1 MAMTKTDTLN
11 YRGELLQIGG
21 KATPFLQLIA
31 GRSRRTNAFLFPL
44 AQTWTLAAASQP
56 AISEDDSVGT
66 LTPTTTAR
74 SEVTNTVQIFQ
85 NTVQVSLKKQST
97 AGFMSGINTNDPNP
111 VVDEL
116 TFQKNVQLKQMS
128 IDMEYAALN
137 GVYANATTTA
147 TAAKTR
153 GIITGVTTNTVA
165 AAGAALTKPLLDKLL
180 RMMADSGSPFTDPV
194 IFVNG
199 YQKQQLSHIYE
210 YVPQSR
216 NVGGANIQ
224 LIETDFAQVGVVYDP
239 QVPAGTVLIADM
251 SVISPVYV
259 PLVPMDGSGGAY
271 QFGMDGAEVLWQPT
285 AITAAAYGGFLVSF
299 FGVDYSAE
307 TYHGTITGLA
317 TA

>member
-21 KATPFLQLIA
+21 KQTPFLNLIA
-31 GRSRRTNAFLFPL
+31 GRSRRSGAFLFPL
-44 AQTWTLAAASQP
+44 AQTWNLAAASQP

-74 SEVTNTVQIFQ
+74 SEATNTVQIFQ

-97 AGFMSGINTNDPNP
+97 SGFMSGINTNDPNP

-116 TFQKNVQLKQMS
+116 TFQKNVQLKQMAL
-128 IDMEYAALN
+128 DMEYAFLN

-153 GIITGVTTNTVA
+153 GIITGITTNTVA
-165 AAGAALTKPLLDKLL
+165 AAGAALTKPLIDKLL
-180 RMMADSGSPFTDPV
+180 RTMADNGSPFTDPV

-199 YQKQQLSHIYE
+199 YQKQQLSHLYE

-216 NVGGANIQ
+216 TVGGANIQ
-224 LIETDFAQVGVVYDP
+224 LIETDFAQMGVVYDP
-239 QVPAGTVLIADM
+239 QIPAGTLLIADI
-251 SVISPVYV
+251 SVLSPVYV
-259 PLVPMDGSGGAY
+259 PIVPLSNGGME
-271 QFGMDGAEVLWQPT
+271 FSMDGAEVLWQPT
-285 AITAAAYGGFLVSF
+285 AVTAAAYGGYMYSQC
-299 FGVDYSAE
+299 GIDYSAE
-307 TYHGTITGLA
+307 TYHGTLTGLA